1 MKKILAVAMAAA
13 LLGGAV
19 SMASAHGSWG
29 RGSDDEGRGQ
39 GRRQMMYDRDFDGKG
54 RGFGPGSCRENG
66 PRRGGCDSPGACL
79 EDGER
84 GRRFGKVESPEA
96 AAEIV
101 AGRIERRG
109 NPNLKVGK
117 VTEAG
122 RDYEVEIVTQDG
134 SLANKVFVEKRTGRT
149 IPAYR

>member
-1 MKKILAVAMAAA
+1 
-13 LLGGAV
+13 
-19 SMASAHGSWG
+19 
-29 RGSDDEGRGQ
+29 
-39 GRRQMMYDRDFDGKG
+39 MYDRDSDGKG
-54 RGFGPGSCRENG
+54 RDFSPGPGNCRQNG
-66 PRRGGCDSPGACL
+66 PRGGGEGGDCDGPGACR

-84 GRRFGKVESPEA
+84 GRRFGKVESAEA
-96 AAEIV
+96 ATEIV
-101 AGRIERRG
+101 TSLLERRG

-134 SLANKVFVEKRTGRT
+134 SLANKVFVEKKTGRM